1 MAFEKLDINL
11 KASSVLEELI
21 QDLEN
26 KINATK
32 GVLADCGE
40 YASPSF
46 VADLKKDIKLLEEV
60 LARVIAQQEL
70 MDLRAKFICL
80 NQKL

>member
-40 YASPSF
+40 YASPSL
-46 VADLKKDIKLLEEV
+46 VNGLEKDIELLEAV
-60 LARVIAQQEL
+60 LNRVVAQQVL
-70 MDLRAKFICL
+70 MDLKANFICL
-80 NQKL
+80 N

>member
-1 MAFEKLDINL
+1 MAFQKLDVNL
-11 KASSVLEELI
+11 KAAPELQELI
-21 QDLEN
+21 LDLEN
-26 KINATK
+26 KLEAHNM
-32 GVLADCGE
+32 VMSDVGE
-40 YASPSF
+40 FASPSF

-80 NQKL
+80 N

>member
-11 KASSVLEELI
+11 KVAPELQELI
-21 QDLEN
+21 LDLEN
-26 KINATK
+26 KLEVHK
-32 GVLADCGE
+32 MVMSDVGE
-40 YASPSF
+40 FASPSF

-70 MDLRAKFICL
+70 MDLKQNSINL
-80 NQKL
+80 N